1 MQWIFWL
8 IGILA
13 VAIAFAIG
21 YFVGKTVMDETQN
34 EKAVGML
41 VINGSESE
49 APELFT
55 QLYETLDVIG
65 THKYVIFEVYDRT
78 QK

>member
-13 VAIAFAIG
+13 VAVAFAVG
-21 YFVGKTVMDETQN
+21 YFVGKTVMDEAQN

-65 THKYVIFEVYDRT
+65 AHKYVIFEVYDRT